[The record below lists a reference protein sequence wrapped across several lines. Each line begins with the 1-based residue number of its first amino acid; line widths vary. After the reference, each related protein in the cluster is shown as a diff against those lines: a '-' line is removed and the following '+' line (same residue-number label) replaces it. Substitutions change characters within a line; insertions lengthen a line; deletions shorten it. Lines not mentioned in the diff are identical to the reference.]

1 MKKRAYAKV
10 NIGLKVVGKRN
21 DGFHELE
28 TIMTRVSLFD
38 IIEFKKS
45 EKIEVQCPNVLKE
58 DNIVY
63 KIAKYLQEK
72 YNIKK
77 GIKIVINKKIPF
89 QAGLGGG
96 SSDAAVTINV
106 LNKIWKLGLSY
117 EKKMEIANMFG
128 SDICFFLKGKP
139 SFVYGKGEKL
149 KNIKIKKRLFFLLV
163 KPKIGFDTKKVF
175 SFVKEYSEKKCL
187 DNLIEKLSLG
197 LKIDC
202 CDTINDLEVAF
213 LKENKDSE
221 ILKIKEK
228 IKKYNAYFY
237 SLSGSGSTYYG
248 IFSNEKERKKAYDD
262 FKNDIKEVYKVY
274 NL

>member
-10 NIGLKVVGKRN
+10 NIGLKVVDKRN

-45 EKIEVQCPNVLKE
+45 GKIEVKCPNVLEE

-77 GIKIVINKKIPF
+77 GIKIIIDKKIPL

-96 SSDAAVTINV
+96 SSDAAVTINT

-117 EKKMEIANMFG
+117 EEKMEIANMFG

-139 SFVYGKGEKL
+139 SFVYGKGEKIRS
-149 KNIKIKKRLFFLLV
+149 IKIKKRLLFLLV

-175 SFVKEYSEKKCL
+175 SYVEEYSEKNCL

-228 IKKYNAYFY
+228 IKEYNAYFY

-248 IFSNEKERKKAYDD
+248 IFSNKKERKKAYND
-262 FKNDIKEVYKVY
+262 FKNVIKEVYEVY